1 MVLPLDAGT
10 LWLNVTNVF
19 LGVLTAASLVAVV
32 VVTVRSVWQTKVH
45 LSRSASA
52 EWLGPL
58 TSVGL
63 TMADGGEPV
72 DKPTAKTP
80 RKPE

>member
-1 MVLPLDAGT
+1 MVLQLEAGT
-10 LWLNVTNVF
+10 LWLNVMNVF

-32 VVTVRSVWQTKVH
+32 VVTVRSVWHPKLH

-58 TSVGL
+58 TNVGL

-72 DKPTAKTP
+72 DKQSKKTP
-80 RKPE
+80 SKPA